1 MLKKYPAFILLLL
14 CVCFSTCKKEIKA
27 VINADICLRNSTL
40 YYQKKWAAVYT
51 RIDNQESG
59 VKKTIIIPA
68 YGYFNINFNS
78 TYKLFG
84 DTEPAEGKWFVD
96 ENCNFVLKPLNGAQ
110 HSYRVK
116 KLTPDSLVI
125 SERVGAITTTLHFA
139 TFICPDMNKLE
150 YRWDN
155 IETRTVN
162 YDSAGVS
169 NRQISHPAGYIK
181 FNTDAGYELVSN
193 AFLFKG
199 TWGIAQPHCNLVL
212 DKNKRWEK
220 SYIVEKL
227 TADSLKLWYKDTVAK
242 TNYLLVYKKHL

>member
-1 MLKKYPAFILLLL
+1 MRRKYPLFLLFLL
-14 CVCFSTCKKEIKA
+14 CICFSVCKKEIKA
-27 VINADICLRNSTL
+27 VTDADVCLRNTTL

-51 RIDNQESG
+51 RIENQESG
-59 VKKTIIIPA
+59 VKKTTIIPA
-68 YGYFNINFNS
+68 YGYFNINFNT

-84 DTEPAEGKWFVD
+84 DLEPTEGKWLID
-96 ENCNFVLKPLNGAQ
+96 DNCNFVLKPLKGTQ
-110 HSYRVK
+110 HTYQVK

-125 SERVGAITTTLHFA
+125 SERVGATTTTLHFA

-155 IETRTVN
+155 VETRTVD
-162 YDSAGVS
+162 YDAAGVS
-169 NRQISHPAGYIK
+169 NRRMGSPLGYVK
-181 FNTDAGYELVSN
+181 FNADAGYELASN
-193 AFLFKG
+193 NLLFKG
-199 TWGIAQPHCNLVL
+199 TWGIAQPDCNLVL

-242 TNYLLVYKKHL
+242 TNYLLVYKKH